1 MNAISLKRIKK
12 DYVTLRRGKI
22 EALKDICLEVDP
34 GSFFVLLGPS
44 GCGKSTLLNIIA
56 GIENPTAGDVVI
68 GDEVVASAS
77 QRKYL
82 TPRRRDVAMVFQ
94 SYALYPHMTVY
105 DNIAFPLK
113 IAKTESGEIDRRV
126 RQVSET
132 LEIAD
137 LLEAKPAELSG
148 GQRQRVALGRAIV
161 RKPRVLLLDEPL
173 SNLDALLR
181 ISMRAELK
189 KIQRR
194 LDLTTVY
201 VTHDQLEAMSLGD
214 QVAVLKDGL
223 VQQVG
228 TPHDIFSDPANLF
241 VAQFIGTPPMSVLD
255 GRMLEKAHK
264 RLRHAADQED
274 PSRILLGI
282 RPANILVSAEGE
294 GLFDGTISLISS
306 LGSENLLHIDVM
318 GQEILASV
326 TDAGHFEEG
335 QIVRIDFDAMNLFL
349 FRKKDGARIR

>member
-1 MNAISLKRIKK
+1 MNAISLKRINK
-12 DYVTLRRGKI
+12 DYVTLRRGKV
-22 EALKDICLEVDP
+22 EALKDISLQVDP

-56 GIENPTAGDVVI
+56 GIENPTAGEVVI
-68 GDEVVASAS
+68 GDELVASAL
-77 QRKYL
+77 QGKFL

-113 IAKTESGEIDRRV
+113 IAKTGRNEIDRRV

-194 LDLTTVY
+194 LELTTVY
-201 VTHDQLEAMSLGD
+201 VTHDQLEALSLGD
-214 QVAVLKDGL
+214 RVAVLKDGL

-228 TPHDIFSDPANLF
+228 TPHDIFNDPANLF
-241 VAQFIGTPPMSVLD
+241 VAQFIGTPPINVLD

-264 RLRHAADQED
+264 RLPNTAARQD
-274 PSRILLGI
+274 PGRILLGI
-282 RPANILVSAEGE
+282 RPAHIRVSADGE
-294 GLFDGTISLISS
+294 GLFEGSISLISA
-306 LGSENLLHIDVM
+306 LGNENLLYIDVM
-318 GQEILASV
+318 GQEILAAV
-326 TDAGHFEEG
+326 TDAGLFKEG
-335 QIVRIDFDAMNLFL
+335 QTVQIDFDETPLFL
-349 FRKKDGARIR
+349 FRKEGGARIR

>member
-1 MNAISLKRIKK
+1 
-12 DYVTLRRGKI
+12 
-22 EALKDICLEVDP
+22 
-34 GSFFVLLGPS
+34 
-44 GCGKSTLLNIIA
+44 
-56 GIENPTAGDVVI
+56 
-68 GDEVVASAS
+68 VVASAS
-77 QRKYL
+77 QGKYL

-113 IAKTESGEIDRRV
+113 IAKIDRMEIDRRV
-126 RQVSET
+126 RQISET
-132 LEIAD
+132 LEIAG

-194 LDLTTVY
+194 LELTTLY
-201 VTHDQLEAMSLGD
+201 VTHDQLEALSLGD
-214 QVAVLKDGL
+214 RVAVLKDGL

-228 TPHDIFSDPANLF
+228 TPHDIFNDPANLF
-241 VAQFIGTPPMSVLD
+241 VAQFIGTPPMNVLE
-255 GRMLEKAHK
+255 GGMLEKAHK
-264 RLRHAADQED
+264 RLLNTAARQD
-274 PSRILLGI
+274 PGRILLGI
-282 RPANILVSAEGE
+282 RPAHVRVSADGE
-294 GLFDGTISLISS
+294 GLFEGSISLISA
-306 LGSENLLHIDVM
+306 LGNENLLYIDVM

-326 TDAGHFEEG
+326 TDAGLFKEG
-335 QIVRIDFDAMNLFL
+335 QTVQIDFDETPLFL
-349 FRKKDGARIR
+349 FRKEDGARIR

>member
-1 MNAISLKRIKK
+1 MKAISLKRIRK
-12 DYVTLRRGKI
+12 DYVSLRRGKV
-22 EALKDICLEVDP
+22 EALKDISLEVDP

-56 GIENPTAGDVVI
+56 GIENPTAGEVVI

-77 QRKYL
+77 QGKYL

-113 IAKTESGEIDRRV
+113 IAKTERSEIDRRV

-137 LLEAKPAELSG
+137 LIEAKPAELSG

-194 LDLTTVY
+194 LELTTVY
-201 VTHDQLEAMSLGD
+201 VTHDQLEALSLGD
-214 QVAVLKDGL
+214 RVAVLKDGL

-228 TPHDIFSDPANLF
+228 TPHDIFNDPANLF
-241 VAQFIGTPPMSVLD
+241 VAQFIGTPPMNVLD
-255 GRMLEKAHK
+255 GRMLEKVHK
-264 RLRHAADQED
+264 RLPNIAARQD
-274 PSRILLGI
+274 PGRILLGI
-282 RPANILVSAEGE
+282 RPAHIRVSADGE
-294 GLFDGTISLISS
+294 GLFE
-306 LGSENLLHIDVM
+306 GSI
-318 GQEILASV
+318 
-326 TDAGHFEEG
+326 
-335 QIVRIDFDAMNLFL
+335 
-349 FRKKDGARIR
+349 

>member
-1 MNAISLKRIKK
+1 MNAIRLKRIKK
-12 DYVTLRRGKI
+12 DYVTLRRGKVN
-22 EALKDICLEVDP
+22 ALKDVCLEVDP
-34 GSFFVLLGPS
+34 GSCLVMLGPS

-68 GDEVVASAS
+68 GDEVVASAV
-77 QRKYL
+77 QRKFL
-82 TPRRRDVAMVFQ
+82 TPRQRDVAMVFQ
-94 SYALYPHMTVY
+94 SYALYPHMSVY

-113 IAKTESGEIDRRV
+113 IAKIERGEIGRRV
-126 RQVSET
+126 QQVSAT

-194 LDLTTVY
+194 LKLTTIY

-214 QVAVLKDGL
+214 QVAVLKDGR

-228 TPHDIFSDPANLF
+228 TPHDIFSDPDNLF
-241 VAQFIGTPPMSVLD
+241 VAQFIGTPPMNVLD
-255 GRMLEKAHK
+255 GRVLAKTHK
-264 RLRHAADQED
+264 QLPNTVARQD
-274 PSRILLGI
+274 PSQILLGI
-282 RPANILVSAEGE
+282 RPAHIRVSAGGE
-294 GLFDGTISLISS
+294 GLFEGSISLISA
-306 LGSENLLHIDVM
+306 LGNEKLLYIDVM
-318 GQEILASV
+318 GQEILAAV
-326 TDAGHFEEG
+326 TDTGSFQEG
-335 QIVRIDFDAMNLFL
+335 QTVRVDFDETTLYL
-349 FRKKDGARIR
+349 FRKEDGSRIR

>member
-1 MNAISLKRIKK
+1 MNAIRLKQINK
-12 DYVTLRRGKI
+12 DFVTLRRGNV

-56 GIENPTAGDVVI
+56 GIENPSAGDVVI

-126 RQVSET
+126 RQVSVT

-194 LDLTTVY
+194 LELTTIY
-201 VTHDQLEAMSLGD
+201 VTHDQLEALSLGD
-214 QVAVLKDGL
+214 RVAVLKDGV

-228 TPHDIFSDPANLF
+228 TPHDIFNDPANLF
-241 VAQFIGTPPMSVLD
+241 VAQFIGTPPINVLD

-264 RLRHAADQED
+264 RLPNTTARQN
-274 PSRILLGI
+274 PGRILLGI
-282 RPANILVSAEGE
+282 RPAHIRVSADGE
-294 GLFDGTISLISS
+294 GLFEGSISLISA
-306 LGSENLLHIDVM
+306 LGNENLLYIDVM
-318 GQEILASV
+318 GQEILAAV
-326 TDAGHFEEG
+326 TDAGTFQEG
-335 QIVRIDFDAMNLFL
+335 QTVRVDVDEATLL
-349 FRKKDGARIR
+349 VFRKEDGGRIR

>member
-12 DYVTLRRGKI
+12 DYTTLRRGKV

-56 GIENPTAGDVVI
+56 GIENPTAVDVVI

-77 QRKYL
+77 QRTYL
-82 TPRRRDVAMVFQ
+82 TPRQRDVAMVFQ

-113 IAKTESGEIDRRV
+113 IAKTERGEIDRRV
-126 RQVSET
+126 RQVGEI

-194 LDLTTVY
+194 LELTTVY

-228 TPHDIFSDPANLF
+228 PPHDIFSDPANLF
-241 VAQFIGTPPMSVLD
+241 VAQFIGTPPINVLD

-264 RLRHAADQED
+264 RLRNAVGQND
-274 PSRILLGI
+274 PGRLLLGI
-282 RPANILVSAEGE
+282 RPANILISAEGE

-306 LGSENLLHIDVM
+306 LGGEKLLYINLM
-318 GQEILASV
+318 GQEILATV
-326 TDAGHFEEG
+326 TDTGDFKEG
-335 QIVRIDFDAMNLFL
+335 QTVRIDF
-349 FRKKDGARIR
+349 

>member
-1 MNAISLKRIKK
+1 MNAISLKRIRK
-12 DYVTLRRGKI
+12 DYVSLRRGKV
-22 EALKDICLEVDP
+22 EALKDISLEVDP

-56 GIENPTAGDVVI
+56 GIENPTAGEVAI

-77 QRKYL
+77 QGKYL

-94 SYALYPHMTVY
+94 SYALYPHMRVY

-113 IAKTESGEIDRRV
+113 IAKTERSEIDRRV

-132 LEIAD
+132 LGIVD

-194 LDLTTVY
+194 LELTTVY
-201 VTHDQLEAMSLGD
+201 VTHDQLEALSLGD
-214 QVAVLKDGL
+214 RVAVLKDGL

-228 TPHDIFSDPANLF
+228 TPHDIFSNPANLF
-241 VAQFIGTPPMSVLD
+241 VAQFIGTPPMNVLD
-255 GRMLEKAHK
+255 GGMLEKARK
-264 RLRHAADQED
+264 RLRNTAVRQD
-274 PSRILLGI
+274 PGRILVGI
-282 RPANILVSAEGE
+282 RPAHIRVSAGGE
-294 GLFDGTISLISS
+294 GFFEGNISLISAV
-306 LGSENLLHIDVM
+306 GNENLLYIDVI
-318 GQEILASV
+318 GQEILVSV
-326 TDAGHFEEG
+326 TDAGSFQEG
-335 QIVRIDFDAMNLFL
+335 QTVQIDFDETTLFL
-349 FRKKDGARIR
+349 FQKKDGGRIR

>member
-1 MNAISLKRIKK
+1 MNAIRLKQINK
-12 DYVTLRRGKI
+12 DFVTLRRGNV

-56 GIENPTAGDVVI
+56 GIENPTAGEVVI

-82 TPRRRDVAMVFQ
+82 TPRQRDVAMVFQ

-113 IAKTESGEIDRRV
+113 IAKTERGEIGRRV

-132 LEIAD
+132 LEISD

-194 LDLTTVY
+194 LELTTIY
-201 VTHDQLEAMSLGD
+201 VTHDQLEALSLGD
-214 QVAVLKDGL
+214 RVAVLKDGL

-241 VAQFIGTPPMSVLD
+241 VAQFIGTPPMNVLD
-255 GRMLEKAHK
+255 GRMLEKAPI
-264 RLRHAADQED
+264 RLPNAAARQD
-274 PSRILLGI
+274 PGRILLGI
-282 RPANILVSAEGE
+282 RPAHIRVSAGGE
-294 GLFDGTISLISS
+294 GLFEGSISLISA
-306 LGSENLLHIDVM
+306 LGNENLLYIDMM
-318 GQEILASV
+318 GQEILAAV
-326 TDAGHFEEG
+326 TDAGSFQEG
-335 QIVRIDFDAMNLFL
+335 QTVRVDFDEATLLL
-349 FRKKDGARIR
+349 FRKEDGGRIR

>member
-12 DYVTLRRGKI
+12 DYVTLRRGKVA
-22 EALKDICLEVDP
+22 ALKDICLEVDP

-56 GIENPTAGDVVI
+56 GIENPTAGDVMI

-94 SYALYPHMTVY
+94 SYALYPHMSVY

-113 IAKTESGEIDRRV
+113 IAKTDRREISRRV
-126 RQVSET
+126 RRVSET

-194 LDLTTVY
+194 LELTTVY

-214 QVAVLKDGL
+214 RVAVMKDGF

-241 VAQFIGTPPMSVLD
+241 VAQFIGTPPMNVLD
-255 GRMLEKAHK
+255 GRVLEKAHK
-264 RLRHAADQED
+264 RLRHAADQQD
-274 PSRILLGI
+274 PGRIWLGI
-282 RPANILVSAEGE
+282 RPAHIRVSADGE
-294 GLFDGTISLISS
+294 GLFEGTISLISS
-306 LGSENLLHIDVM
+306 LGNEKLLYIGVT
-318 GQEILASV
+318 GQEILATV
-326 TDAGHFEEG
+326 TDSGPFEEG
-335 QIVRIDFDAMNLFL
+335 RTVQIDFDERHLFL

>member
-1 MNAISLKRIKK
+1 MNAIRLHQVKK

-113 IAKTESGEIDRRV
+113 IAKTDRKEIDRRV
-126 RQVSET
+126 RQVSEI

-194 LDLTTVY
+194 LELTTVY

-241 VAQFIGTPPMSVLD
+241 VAQFIGTPPMNVLD
-255 GRMLEKAHK
+255 GRMLEKVPK
-264 RLRHAADQED
+264 RLRVAAAHD

-282 RPANILVSAEGE
+282 RPAHIRVSADGE
-294 GLFDGTISLISS
+294 GLFNGNISLVSS
-306 LGSENLLHIDVM
+306 LGNEKLLYIDLM
-318 GQEILASV
+318 GQEILVTV
-326 TDAGHFEEG
+326 TDTGRFKEG
-335 QIVRIDFDAMNLFL
+335 QTVRIDFDEMNLFL

>member
-1 MNAISLKRIKK
+1 MNAIRLKQINK
-12 DYVTLRRGKI
+12 DFVTLRRGNV

-56 GIENPTAGDVVI
+56 GIENPTAGEVVI

-82 TPRRRDVAMVFQ
+82 TPRQRDVAMVFQ

-113 IAKTESGEIDRRV
+113 IAKTERGEIGRRV

-132 LEIAD
+132 LEISD

-194 LDLTTVY
+194 LELTTIY
-201 VTHDQLEAMSLGD
+201 VTHDQLEALSLGD
-214 QVAVLKDGL
+214 RVAVLKDGL

-241 VAQFIGTPPMSVLD
+241 VAQFIGTPPINVLD
-255 GRMLEKAHK
+255 GRMLEKVHK
-264 RLRHAADQED
+264 RLPNAVARQE
-274 PSRILLGI
+274 PGRILLGI
-282 RPANILVSAEGE
+282 RPAHIRVSAGGE
-294 GLFDGTISLISS
+294 GLFEGGISLISV
-306 LGSENLLHIDVM
+306 LGNENLLYIDIM
-318 GQEILASV
+318 GQEILAAV
-326 TDAGHFEEG
+326 TDAGSFQEG
-335 QIVRIDFDAMNLFL
+335 QTVRVDFDEATLL
-349 FRKKDGARIR
+349 IFRKEDGGRIR

>member
-1 MNAISLKRIKK
+1 MNAIRLKRIRK
-12 DYVTLRRGKI
+12 DYLTLRRGKV
-22 EALKDICLEVDP
+22 EALKDICLEVAP

-56 GIENPTAGDVVI
+56 GIENPTAGEVMI
-68 GDEVVASAS
+68 GEEVVASAS
-77 QRKYL
+77 LRKYL

-94 SYALYPHMTVY
+94 SYALYPHMSVY

-113 IAKTESGEIDRRV
+113 IAKTERKEIGRRV
-126 RQVSET
+126 RHVSET
-132 LEIAD
+132 LEIAE

-173 SNLDALLR
+173 SNLDAMLR

-194 LDLTTVY
+194 LGLTTVY

-228 TPHDIFSDPANLF
+228 PPHDIFSDPANLF
-241 VAQFIGTPPMSVLD
+241 VAQFIGTPPMNVLD
-255 GRMLEKAHK
+255 GRVLEEAHK
-264 RLRHAADQED
+264 RLQIAAAHD

-282 RPANILVSAEGE
+282 RPAHIFVSAERE

-306 LGSENLLHIDVM
+306 LGNEKLLYIGVM
-318 GQEILASV
+318 GQEILATV
-326 TDAGHFEEG
+326 TDTGDFEEG
-335 QIVRIDFDAMNLFL
+335 QTVRIDFDEMNLFL

>member
-12 DYVTLRRGKI
+12 DYVSLRRGKV

-34 GSFFVLLGPS
+34 GMFFVLLGPS

-194 LDLTTVY
+194 LGLTTLY

-214 QVAVLKDGL
+214 RVAVLKDGL

-228 TPHDIFSDPANLF
+228 TPYDIFNDPANLF
-241 VAQFIGTPPMSVLD
+241 VAQFIGTPPMNVLD
-255 GRMLEKAHK
+255 GRMLKKAHK
-264 RLRHAADQED
+264 QLRNAADQQD

-282 RPANILVSAEGE
+282 RPAHIRVSVDGE
-294 GLFDGTISLISS
+294 GLFDGTISLVSS
-306 LGSENLLHIDVM
+306 LGNEKLLYIGVS
-318 GQEILASV
+318 GQEILATV
-326 TDAGHFEEG
+326 TDTADFEEG
-335 QIVRIDFDAMNLFL
+335 QTVRIDFDAMNLLL
-349 FRKKDGARIR
+349 FHKKDGARIR

>member
-1 MNAISLKRIKK
+1 MNAISLKQINK
-12 DYVTLRRGKI
+12 DYVTLRRGKV
-22 EALKDICLEVDP
+22 EALKDISLQVDP

-56 GIENPTAGDVVI
+56 GIENPTAGEVVI

-82 TPRRRDVAMVFQ
+82 TPRQRDVAMVFQ

-113 IAKTESGEIDRRV
+113 IAKTERGEIGRRV

-132 LEIAD
+132 LEISD

-194 LDLTTVY
+194 LELTTIY
-201 VTHDQLEAMSLGD
+201 VTHDQLEALSLGD
-214 QVAVLKDGL
+214 RVAVLKDGL

-228 TPHDIFSDPANLF
+228 TPHDIFNDPANLF
-241 VAQFIGTPPMSVLD
+241 VAQFIGTPPMNVLE
-255 GRMLEKAHK
+255 GGMLEKAHK
-264 RLRHAADQED
+264 RLLNTAARQD
-274 PSRILLGI
+274 PGRILLGI
-282 RPANILVSAEGE
+282 RPAHVRVSADGE
-294 GLFDGTISLISS
+294 GLFEGSISLISA
-306 LGSENLLHIDVM
+306 LGNENLLYIDVM

-326 TDAGHFEEG
+326 TDAGLFKEG
-335 QIVRIDFDAMNLFL
+335 QTVQIDFDETPLFL
-349 FRKKDGARIR
+349 FRKEDGARIR